1 MDNKT
6 KTCPYCG
13 SEIPVNVK
21 KCKFCG
27 EWLVTQEKD
36 KPKFSMHLDTIIEVI
51 IVILSIPIGLHLGT
65 DSALGF
71 MVATYIVL
79 NLYFLPTLIADGKR
93 TQYTLAILALNL
105 LLGVTIIGWIGA
117 LIWALVLPNLS
128 KNIDN
133 TDNDSKS
140 DPLPKTS
147 NNNFQKLSTLKMNT
161 LEKTNETKQ
170 CPYCAELIPKNS
182 TYCNVCK
189 TSLNNIYSN
198 NSAQIK
204 PANNQFNDE
213 IPNNLKQWNWGA
225 FWLTWIW
232 GIGNK
237 SWLTFWALIPY
248 FGIIWMFV
256 CGSKGNEWAWK
267 NKSWTSIEEFTQVQR
282 KWTIIGNIL
291 AATLIIL
298 ITIVII
304 LCMGE

>member
-128 KNIDN
+128 KNIEN

-140 DPLPKTS
+140 YSSPKTS
-147 NNNFQKLSTLKMNT
+147 NNNFQELSTLKMNP
-161 LEKTNETKQ
+161 LEKVNETKQ

-204 PANNQFNDE
+204 PANNQFNNE

-256 CGSKGNEWAWK
+256 CGCKGNEWAWK